1 MQLTLIA
8 ALLLVCTSCS
18 TRFTISQHLD
28 TSITQSEKVIVTLM
42 KDELP
47 NAQEDKNRPNLEQVQ
62 KFREFVIKALKNRNV
77 FSTIDSLGDGD
88 FEVRSSL
95 VEFEKGDAMS
105 RFLFGGIF
113 GKSGVMIVHMQLV
126 NRQSGTVV
134 FAGNFRAKAT
144 SWMETSGSS
153 FQYVAID
160 FANALNKDL
169 KGLKSKK

>member
-1 MQLTLIA
+1 M
-8 ALLLVCTSCS
+8 
-18 TRFTISQHLD
+18 R
-28 TSITQSEKVIVTLM
+28 
-42 KDELP
+42 DELP
-47 NAQEDKNRPNLEQVQ
+47 IAQDDKNRPNLEQVQ

-77 FSTIDSLGDGD
+77 FTTIDSLGDGD

-113 GKSGVMIVHMQLV
+113 GKSGVMIVHMELLD
-126 NRQSGTVV
+126 RKTSSII

-169 KGLKSKK
+169 RGLKSK